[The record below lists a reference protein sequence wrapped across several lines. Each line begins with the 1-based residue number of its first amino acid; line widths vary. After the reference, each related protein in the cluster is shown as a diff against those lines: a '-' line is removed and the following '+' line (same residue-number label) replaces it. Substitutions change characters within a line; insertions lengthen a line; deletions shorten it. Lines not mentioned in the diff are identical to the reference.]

1 MNKWEYLDWKLYA
14 GFENGNVILT
24 GKPNELTI
32 LGGKL
37 NFGDSVRVWTYDLL
51 NKSVVNNKHLSN
63 KSILTKH
70 SVISNSETLII
81 GESEAGKYFWE
92 HYDYT
97 YNRPGIKGTMRLPS
111 RQIEKLKQYN
121 YNQPNLVIEHNEAYR
136 IDYLNRDYA
145 HKSLIFG
152 SDIEP
157 FQVEVDS
164 RTGSI
169 DIMAIPTNLD
179 LKNFQGVCRIDH
191 NKIFL
196 AGGISNKLNHISDKA
211 YIYNLNTRKVR
222 KAGRM
227 KNIRY
232 TFPVV
237 HCNGFVYCLGGREFG
252 GDNDAIMSYTER
264 CNLQTLEWEELP
276 KLNIKRCT
284 SNAFVISGKVY
295 VAGGYHKAKTR
306 TDIIEVFNEKLFR
319 WESFGIMLT
328 QPLEAS
334 LHVVKNQ
341 KIFFF
346 GGRTTKGDC
355 KTKEY
360 VDISEGDLGES
371 RRLSCELNFAG
382 CLNKM
387 VYVRGFF
394 FIFGSDGMN
403 KMDIINEQGMK
414 MATNEE
420 FKGNLV

>member
-1 MNKWEYLDWKLYA
+1 MDWKLYA

-24 GKPNELTI
+24 GRPNELTI

-51 NKSVVNNKHLSN
+51 NKSVINNKHLSN

-70 SVISNSETLII
+70 SVIDNQETLII
-81 GESEAGKYFWE
+81 GESETGKYFWE
-92 HYDYT
+92 Q
-97 YNRPGIKGTMRLPS
+97 YNYQYNKGTQKGSIRLPS
-111 RQIEKLKQYN
+111 RDIEKLKQYN
-121 YNQPNLVIEHNEAYR
+121 YNQPNLYIEHDESRR
-136 IDYLNRDYA
+136 INFMSRDYSN
-145 HKSLIFG
+145 KSLIFG

-164 RTGSI
+164 KTGNI
-169 DIMAIPTNLD
+169 DIIAIPTNLD
-179 LKNFQGVCRIDH
+179 LKNFQGVCRVDH
-191 NKIFL
+191 NRIFL

-211 YIYNLNTRKVR
+211 YLYNLNTREVI

-227 KNIRY
+227 KHIRY

-237 HCNGFVYCLGGREFG
+237 YCNGYVYCLGGREFG

-264 CNLQTLEWEELP
+264 CDLRTFEWEELP

-284 SNAFVISGKVY
+284 SNAFVIRNKVY
-295 VAGGYHKAKTR
+295 VAGGYHRSKTR
-306 TDIIEVFNEKLFR
+306 TDIIEVFNEEMFR
-319 WESFGIMLT
+319 WESFGITLS

-334 LHVVKNQ
+334 LHVVKDDLVY
-341 KIFFF
+341 FF

-355 KTKEY
+355 KTKEFL
-360 VDISEGDLGES
+360 DISQGDLGEAQ
-371 RRLSCELNFAG
+371 RLSCELKYAG

-387 VYVRGFF
+387 VYVRGYF

-403 KMDIINEQGMK
+403 KMDIINENGMK
-414 MATNEE
+414 IATNEE
-420 FKGNLV
+420 FKRNLV